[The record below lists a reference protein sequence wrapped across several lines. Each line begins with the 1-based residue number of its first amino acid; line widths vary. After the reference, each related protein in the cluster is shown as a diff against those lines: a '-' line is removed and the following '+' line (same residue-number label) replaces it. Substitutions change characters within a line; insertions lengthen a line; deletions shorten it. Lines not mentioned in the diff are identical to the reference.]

1 MFVVLYSLLKLLLL
15 SPVNV
20 ESYFQWLLWTWKSL
34 SQMYTSGT
42 SVGKVLKQYL
52 DSMVLNVANFQE
64 N

>member
-1 MFVVLYSLLKLLLL
+1 MFAVLHSLLKLLLL
-15 SPVNV
+15 IPVNV

-34 SQMYTSGT
+34 SQMCTSST
-42 SVGKVLKQYL
+42 SVGKVLEQYL

>member
-15 SPVNV
+15 SPVSV

-34 SQMYTSGT
+34 SQMYTSST

>member
-1 MFVVLYSLLKLLLL
+1 MFGVLYSLLKLLLL
-15 SPVNV
+15 SPVSV

-34 SQMYTSGT
+34 SQMYTSST

>member
-1 MFVVLYSLLKLLLL
+1 MFVVLHSLLKLLLL

-34 SQMYTSGT
+34 SQMYTSST

-52 DSMVLNVANFQE
+52 DSMVLNVANVQE